1 MQHKKWPEWKPK
13 ELRVLDLIDFPPY
26 LETVIRVITVKM
38 SALSFQLVITPCS
51 LWKRAQIYTVFFCL
65 IAHLIYQLIVCNEIS
80 KGLCDT
86 HFVSIFT
93 CVCVCVCSSPGYRGL
108 EQQHTHWAPLKLQLA
123 FSSVQ
128 SSFFL
133 RETHS
138 YVEMAQILTK
148 PLQTR
153 RICLRV
159 RKRTQVMPCSVGL
172 TMLGVVCECVCVYLY
187 KGMQF
192 CSGLLGVDEITAN
205 CVTP

>member
-1 MQHKKWPEWKPK
+1 MFTVEKSSDLHS
-13 ELRVLDLIDFPPY
+13 VLLFDCPFNLPAHCLQWNFKRP
-26 LETVIRVITVKM
+26 
-38 SALSFQLVITPCS
+38 
-51 LWKRAQIYTVFFCL
+51 LWYTFRFNIY
-65 IAHLIYQLIVCNEIS
+65 
-80 KGLCDT
+80 
-86 HFVSIFT
+86 
-93 CVCVCVCSSPGYRGL
+93 VCVCVCSSPGYRGL